1 MERRIDAEITVPVQ
15 WEAGAA
21 VLRRD
26 AASIVIDDQVE
37 GTVRLT
43 ALVGGTELTRHAQ
56 VDVGSADATD
66 GQTVSIPLRWES
78 TEHTRRFPTVTGAL
92 ILGARSEHP
101 SLSTLSIDAEHVPPL
116 GVLGTIGDAAG
127 GLDLARRACLALLER
142 MSDRLVAAV
151 AADAAAATDVASFS
165 NLGPAPRRIDLD

>member
-1 MERRIDAEITVPVQ
+1 MARRIDTEITVPVR

-21 VLRRD
+21 VLHRD
-26 AASIVIDDQVE
+26 AASIVIDDQIE

-56 VDVGSADATD
+56 VDVGPADAMG
-66 GQTVSIPLRWES
+66 GQTVSIPLRWEA
-78 TEHTRRFPTVTGAL
+78 TEHTRRFPTVTGVL
-92 ILGARSEHP
+92 ILGARREHP

-127 GLDLARRACLALLER
+127 GLDLARRACQALLER
-142 MSDRLVAAV
+142 ISARLVAAV
-151 AADAAAATDVASFS
+151 AADAAAATNLTSFS
-165 NLGPAPRRIDLD
+165 NLGPVPRRIDLD